1 MTMKILLTGVTGYIG
16 QRLLPILL
24 RNGHEVVCCVRDKN
38 RFNIKKYSNQKI
50 TVIEVDFLKK
60 ESLSQIPDDIDVA
73 YYLIHSMS
81 TQSGDFLELEELS
94 ATNFKKRLEQTNVKQ
109 VIYLSGISNANELS
123 KHLTSRR
130 NVETILSGSKFA
142 LTTLRA
148 GIIVGSGSASFEII
162 RDLVEK
168 LPVMVAPRWLNTKCQ
183 PIAIANVI
191 EFLVGVASRPETYN
205 KAFDIGGP
213 DILSYKDMLLRFAR
227 VRGLRRS
234 IYIVPV
240 MTPKI
245 SSYWL
250 YFITSTSFALAQ
262 NLVNSMKVE
271 VVCQPN
277 NLTSML
283 GINLIDY
290 DTSIRLA
297 FDTIEQN
304 QVISSWKD
312 AQTTNVISKGLSNY
326 IEVPT
331 HGCFKDIRSR
341 KVDNIDAAINRLWA
355 IGGKN
360 GWYFGNFLW
369 EIRGFMDQL
378 VGGVGMR
385 RGRKSNTDLNPGDA
399 LDFWRVLIA
408 DKDEKRLLLYAE
420 MKLPGEAWLEFRI
433 DGNGILTQT
442 ATFRPLGLLGR
453 LYWYSVLPFHY
464 LIFSNMLKR
473 IAVAK

>member
-1 MTMKILLTGVTGYIG
+1 MKILLTGVTGYIG

-24 RNGHEVVCCVRDKN
+24 DSGHEVVCCVRDKN
-38 RFNIKKYSNQKI
+38 RFNIKRYLHQKI

-60 ESLSQIPDDIDVA
+60 STLDQIPNDIDVA

-81 TQSGDFLELEELS
+81 TQSGDFQELEVIS
-94 ATNFKKRLEQTNVKQ
+94 ATNFKERLEQTNVSQ
-109 VIYLSGISNANELS
+109 VIYLSGISNADALS

-168 LPVMVAPRWLNTKCQ
+168 LPIMVAPKWLNTKCQ
-183 PIAIANVI
+183 PIAIRNVV
-191 EFLVGVASRPETYN
+191 EFLVGVIGKSDTYN
-205 KAFDIGGP
+205 KSYDIGGP
-213 DILSYKDMLLRFAR
+213 DILTYKEMLLRFAR
-227 VRGLRRS
+227 VRGLKRY
-234 IYIVPV
+234 IFIVPV

-250 YFITSTSFALAQ
+250 YFITSTSFALAK

-271 VVCQPN
+271 VICKPN
-277 NLTSML
+277 NLATML
-283 GINLIDY
+283 GITLIDY
-290 DTSIRLA
+290 DTSIKLA

-304 QVISSWKD
+304 QVLSSWKD
-312 AQTTNVISKGLSNY
+312 AQTSNAISQGLSKY
-326 IEVPT
+326 IEVPV
-331 HGCFKDIRSR
+331 HGCYKDIRSR
-341 KVDNIDAAINRLWA
+341 KVQNVNAVMQRLWA
-355 IGGKN
+355 IGGKT
-360 GWYFGNFLW
+360 GWYYGNLLW
-369 EIRGFMDQL
+369 EIRGIIDQL
-378 VGGVGMR
+378 MGGVGMR
-385 RGRKSNTDLNPGDA
+385 RGRKSDTELNPGDA

-408 DKDEKRLLLYAE
+408 DKEEKRLLLYAE

-433 DGNGILTQT
+433 DNNNVLTQT

-453 LYWYSVLPFHY
+453 LYWYSVLPFHF
-464 LIFSNMLKR
+464 LIFGGMLKR
-473 IAVAK
+473 ITKV